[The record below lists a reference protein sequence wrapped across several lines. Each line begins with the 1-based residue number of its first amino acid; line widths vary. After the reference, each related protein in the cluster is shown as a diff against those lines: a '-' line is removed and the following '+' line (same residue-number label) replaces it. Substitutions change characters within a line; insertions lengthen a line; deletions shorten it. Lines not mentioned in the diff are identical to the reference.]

1 MNSAFYIPDSTRLRF
16 RLMDGADA
24 RDRELWFLLDQ
35 DPEVMRYLNDGKPT
49 TREENDNFVVPR
61 VASFTDPARGHGL
74 WEIADRHS
82 GEHLGWILVRCY
94 RFDKPER
101 EEDNIE
107 LGWRLKRAYWNHGIT
122 SEAAR
127 AIIEVLQL
135 DPAIR
140 VFSALASPDN
150 LASIGVMKKLGM
162 HFVDERF
169 HLIDGRP
176 PYASV
181 YYEMPSPNWGIS
193 ANTPTH

>member
-1 MNSAFYIPDSTRLRF
+1 MNIPPTNRLRF
-16 RLMDGADA
+16 RLMDPTSAH
-24 RDRELWFLLDQ
+24 DRELWFELDQ
-35 DPEVMRYLNDGKPT
+35 DPEVMRYLNDSQPT
-49 TREENDNFVVPR
+49 ARDEMDDFVVPR

-74 WEIADRHS
+74 WEIADKQS

-107 LGWRLKRAYWNHGIT
+107 LGWRLKRAHWNRGIT
-122 SEAAR
+122 TEAAG
-127 AIIEVLQL
+127 AIIEVLQQ

-140 VFSALASPDN
+140 AFSALAAPEN
-150 LASIGVMKKLGM
+150 RASIGVMKKLGM

-181 YYEMPSPNWGIS
+181 YYEMPSPNWMTQL
-193 ANTPTH
+193 NC